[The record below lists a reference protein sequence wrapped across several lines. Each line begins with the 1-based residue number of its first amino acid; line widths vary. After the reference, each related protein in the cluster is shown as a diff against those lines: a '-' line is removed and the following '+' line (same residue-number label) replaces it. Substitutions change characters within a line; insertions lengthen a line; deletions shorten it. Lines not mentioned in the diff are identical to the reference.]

1 MSSQMTAAEAS
12 DFTIPRIFDGWDPT
26 QRVILPMASPKLTAA
41 AAPAQP
47 DGQNGAYTKPVVIS
61 LDITNNES
69 GAYATEYRV
78 NGGAWTRYTAEFEV
92 GAQGTNTVDYRLLDD
107 NGEAG
112 TAQTLEIKIDAGAQL
127 RVPAF
132 PGAEGGAMYATGG
145 RGKAVYEVTTLEDY
159 APSKGEAPV
168 PGSFRDAVSRPDRT
182 IVFRVSGN
190 IELKERLSISQPNLT
205 IAGQTAPGDG
215 IALSGWWVNIG
226 GTNTIVR
233 YIRFRGGISALGD
246 TADIAGDNIIVD
258 HCSFS
263 WSTDETLSLKEHK
276 NITVQWS
283 IISDSLNQSIHGKGA
298 HGYGGIWGGTN
309 VTYHH
314 NLIVNHSSRNPRF
327 DRQAKP
333 DLYPTKIDY
342 RNNVVYNWG
351 FNSAYGGEQA
361 TAINMINNYYK
372 PGPSTFNG
380 VRTRIVNPSSQTAGT
395 WYIDGNMIEGYPEHS
410 ADNWW
415 KSVQPDYGLDS
426 VIRLDKP
433 AVLPDSA
440 DPIGGP
446 VMTDTAAAAYEKVLQ
461 SAGAVL
467 PKRDSLD
474 ARIISDVK
482 NGKGKIVN
490 TIESDGGL
498 PVLYSVRGSC
508 GQ

>member
-1 MSSQMTAAEAS
+1 M
-12 DFTIPRIFDGWDPT
+12 G
-26 QRVILPMASPKLTAA
+26 
-41 AAPAQP
+41 
-47 DGQNGAYTKPVVIS
+47 
-61 LDITNNES
+61 
-69 GAYATEYRV
+69 EYR
-78 NGGAWTRYTAEFEV
+78 
-92 GAQGTNTVDYRLLDD
+92 
-107 NGEAG
+107 
-112 TAQTLEIKIDAGAQL
+112 
-127 RVPAF
+127 
-132 PGAEGGAMYATGG
+132 
-145 RGKAVYEVTTLEDY
+145 
-159 APSKGEAPV
+159 
-168 PGSFRDAVSRPDRT
+168 
-182 IVFRVSGN
+182 
-190 IELKERLSISQPNLT
+190 
-205 IAGQTAPGDG
+205 
-215 IALSGWWVNIG
+215 

-498 PVLYSVRGSC
+498 PVLYSVTAPADSDHDGMPDDWETAHGLNPGDPADGDWR
-508 GQ
+508 